1 MATIKQALE
10 RIVKDRDFSLAAAE
24 ALESEVAK
32 QGADNKIFEELEHI
46 LASYR
51 PGRGEFLFDEKT
63 LERECVR
70 VLERLEPAIPPELQ
84 Q

>member
-1 MATIKQALE
+1 MATLKQALE

-32 QGADNKIFEELEHI
+32 QGADNELFEELEHI

-51 PGRGEFLFDEKT
+51 PGGGEFLFDEKA
-63 LERECVR
+63 LERECIR
-70 VLERLEPAIPPELQ
+70 VLERL
-84 Q
+84 